1 MSKRRFPL
9 AGVSSTA
16 LVLMLTG
23 CAASLP
29 NSQSSAPPT
38 TAPDTVAALQAHQP
52 EVVSQAQQADASE
65 PTIAAAPTP
74 ADVVESA
81 AAKATAKAPEPT
93 RTPASVLRL
102 WVAPWE
108 DADGNLHGAS
118 HVYTEVLPRRWQLD
132 GANLPAAGVL
142 QPLQVVERTT
152 LAADR

>member
-1 MSKRRFPL
+1 MSKRPFSL

-38 TAPDTVAALQAHQP
+38 TAPDTVAALQGHQP

-81 AAKATAKAPEPT
+81 AAKVTAKAPEPT

-118 HVYTEVLPRRWQLD
+118 
-132 GANLPAAGVL
+132 
-142 QPLQVVERTT
+142 
-152 LAADR
+152 

>member
-1 MSKRRFPL
+1 MSQRPFPL

-29 NSQSSAPPT
+29 NSQSSAQPK

-52 EVVSQAQQADASE
+52 EVVSQAQGAKVPESSTSAAQQSAGDTE
-65 PTIAAAPTP
+65 PAAARSSDKP
-74 ADVVESA
+74 
-81 AAKATAKAPEPT
+81 PEPT

-108 DADGNLHGAS
+108 DADGNLHGAG
-118 HVYTEVLPRRWQLD
+118 HVYTEVLPRRWQVD

-142 QPLQVVERTT
+142 QPLQVVERPTP
-152 LAADR
+152 AASR